1 MKLFVENIEK
11 TFHLPDKTS
20 VPVLKDIQ
28 LPVEQGE
35 FVMLLGESGCGKSTL
50 LNIIAGIVPPSS
62 GRILVDD
69 KIVTKPDP
77 EISLLF
83 QQPSLLPWLNV
94 FDNIA
99 FGCKLRGDTKDLD
112 DRIHYFINLIGLDG
126 FEKIYPSELS
136 MGMACRVSLARAL
149 IGHPKVILM
158 DEPFVSLDTF
168 TRTRMQQELIK
179 IWEYEKFTAIFVT
192 HDVDEAIV
200 LGNKVVLLG
209 GKPCSVRKIIDIAI
223 PYPRKIT
230 DRQLSL
236 KRIHILMQLEKI
248 YQLNRANHNQSIEEG
263 YDRFVRYKQT

>member
-1 MKLFVENIEK
+1 MKLLIENIEK
-11 TFHLPDKTS
+11 TFYLPDKTT
-20 VPVLKDIQ
+20 VPVLKNIQ
-28 LPVEQGE
+28 IPVEQGE

-50 LNIIAGIVPPSS
+50 LNIIAGIEPPTS
-62 GRILVDD
+62 GRILVDN
-69 KIVTKPDP
+69 KFITKPDP
-77 EISLLF
+77 EISILF

-99 FGCKLRGDTKDLD
+99 FGCKLRGDTQDLD
-112 DRIHYFINLIGLDG
+112 DRIQYFIELIGLEG
-126 FEKIYPSELS
+126 FEKNYPSELS
-136 MGMACRVSLARAL
+136 LGMACRVSLARAL

-179 IWEYEKFTAIFVT
+179 LWKYEQFTTIFVT

-209 GKPCSVRKIIDIAI
+209 GKPCSVRKIIDVSI

-230 DRQLSL
+230 DRRLSL
-236 KRIHILMQLEKI
+236 KRIHIMMQLEKI
-248 YQLNRANHNQSIEEG
+248 YQINRANHNQSIEEG

>member
-1 MKLFVENIEK
+1 VKLLIEKIEK
-11 TFHLPDKTS
+11 TFYLPDKSS

-28 LPVEQGE
+28 IPVEKGE

-50 LNIIAGIVPPSS
+50 LNIIAGIESPTS

-69 KIVTKPDP
+69 KDVTKPEP

-94 FDNIA
+94 VDNIS

-112 DRIHYFINLIGLDG
+112 DRIQYFIKLIGLDG
-126 FEKIYPSELS
+126 FEKNYPSELS

-149 IGHPKVILM
+149 IGHPKILLM

-179 IWEYEKFTAIFVT
+179 LWEYEQFTAIFVT

-209 GKPCSVRKIIDIAI
+209 GKPCSVRKIINISI

-236 KRIHILMQLEKI
+236 KRIHIMMQLEKI
-248 YQLNRANHNQSIEEG
+248 YQINRVNHNQSIEEG
-263 YDRFVRYKQT
+263 YDQFVRYKQT

>member
-1 MKLFVENIEK
+1 MKLLIEKIEK
-11 TFHLPDKTS
+11 TFYLPDKSS
-20 VPVLKDIQ
+20 VPVLENVHI
-28 LPVEQGE
+28 PVKKGE

-50 LNIIAGIVPPSS
+50 LNIIAGIEPPTS

-69 KIVTKPDP
+69 QPVTRPDP

-99 FGCKLRGDTKDLD
+99 FGCKLRGDTKDLN
-112 DRIHYFINLIGLDG
+112 DRIRYFIELIGLDG
-126 FEKIYPSELS
+126 FEKNYPSELS

-179 IWEYEKFTAIFVT
+179 LWEYEQFTAIFVT

-209 GKPCSVRKIIDIAI
+209 GKPCSVRKIIDISI
-223 PYPRKIT
+223 PYPRKII

-236 KRIHILMQLEKI
+236 KRIHIMMQLEKI
-248 YQLNRANHNQSIEEG
+248 YQINRTNHHQSIEEG

>member
-1 MKLFVENIEK
+1 MKLLIDNIEK
-11 TFHLPDKTS
+11 IFDLPDKTS

-28 LPVEQGE
+28 IPVEQGE

-50 LNIIAGIVPPSS
+50 LNIIAGIEPPTS
-62 GRILVDD
+62 GRILVDG
-69 KIVTKPDP
+69 KAITRPDP

-94 FDNIA
+94 IENIA

-112 DRIHYFINLIGLDG
+112 ERIRYFIELIGLDG

-179 IWEYEKFTAIFVT
+179 LWEYEQFTAIFVT

-209 GKPCSVRKIIDIAI
+209 GKPCSVRKIIDILN

-230 DRQLSL
+230 DRQLAL
-236 KRIHILMQLEKI
+236 KRIHIMMQLEKI
-248 YQLNRANHNQSIEEG
+248 YKINRAKHHQSIEEG